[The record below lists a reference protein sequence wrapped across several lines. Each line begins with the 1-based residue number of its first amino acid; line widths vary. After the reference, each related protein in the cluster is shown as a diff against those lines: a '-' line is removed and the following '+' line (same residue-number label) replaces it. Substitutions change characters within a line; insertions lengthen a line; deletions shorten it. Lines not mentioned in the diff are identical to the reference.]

1 MNYKLYY
8 WADDLNFYFSD
19 NHIAS
24 EQAIEIKRLN
34 FFIGKNN
41 AGKSRFYAPYTLLIK
56 IFVIIIFMMLHQKYL
71 P

>member
-41 AGKSRFYAPYTLLIK
+41 AGKSRFLRTLYASNKNIRDNNFYDATS
-56 IFVIIIFMMLHQKYL
+56 
-71 P
+71 